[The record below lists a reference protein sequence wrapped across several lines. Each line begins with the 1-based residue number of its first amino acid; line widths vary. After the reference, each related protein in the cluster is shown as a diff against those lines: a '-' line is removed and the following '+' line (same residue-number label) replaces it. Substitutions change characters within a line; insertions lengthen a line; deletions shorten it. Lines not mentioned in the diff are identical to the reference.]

1 MAPKVAE
8 LLKLLPFERFQNPP
22 PVVGVLRLAGVIAA
36 GGGPLRRGT
45 LALQTLAPAIER
57 VFKLKNLK
65 AVALVVNSPGGSAV
79 QSSLIHKRIR
89 SLAKEK
95 EIPVTTFTEDVA
107 ASGGY
112 WLACGGDEIYVDE
125 SSIIGSIGVISAG
138 FGLQD
143 LIARYGMER
152 RVHTSGAN
160 KSMLDPFEAEKK
172 EDVERLMS
180 VLGAIH
186 DAFKDLVRER
196 RAGKLKATEEEL
208 FTGEFWTGKRAVELG
223 LADGIGDVRG
233 VMRARYGEKVKLI
246 GVGER
251 RGWLQRRF
259 GFGASGLPGGAGDGW
274 LEMAAGAVE
283 NRLMWSRYG
292 L

>member
-22 PVVGVLRLAGVIAA
+22 PVVGVIRLSGVITA
-36 GGGPLRRGT
+36 GGGPLRRGN
-45 LALQTLAPAIER
+45 LALQALAPAIER
-57 VFKLKNLK
+57 AFKLANLK
-65 AVALVVNSPGGSAV
+65 AVALVVNSPGGSPV

-89 SLAKEK
+89 DLAKEK
-95 EIPVTTFTEDVA
+95 DIPVTTFAEDVA

-143 LIARYGMER
+143 LIARYGIER
-152 RVHTSGAN
+152 RVYTSGIN

-172 EDVERLMS
+172 EDVERL
-180 VLGAIH
+180 LAAQGAIH

-196 RAGKLKATEEEL
+196 RAGKLKAPEDEL

-233 VMRARYGEKVKLI
+233 VMRARYGEKVKLVV
-246 GVGER
+246 VGER

-259 GFGASGLPGGAGDGW
+259 GLGPTGLPGAVGDGW
-274 LEMAAGAVE
+274 LETIAGAIE